1 MTRSAASK
9 RASAR
14 CVICHGVQHVRKDGT
29 FGKHHI
35 WSGHDY
41 RGVCPGAYREPAE
54 VERRDAEIWSNFING

>member
-1 MTRSAASK
+1 MARSESR

-35 WSGHDY
+35 WSGNEY
-41 RGVCPGAYREPAE
+41 RGICPGAGRVPAE
-54 VERRDAEIWSNFING
+54 VEQREAEIWSNFVNG